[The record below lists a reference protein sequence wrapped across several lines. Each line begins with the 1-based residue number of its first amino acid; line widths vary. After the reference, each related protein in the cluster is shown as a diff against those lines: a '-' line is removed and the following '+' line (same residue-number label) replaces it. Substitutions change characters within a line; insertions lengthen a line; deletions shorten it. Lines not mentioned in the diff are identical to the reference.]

1 MKRVIAVFAL
11 CLATS
16 ALFAVE
22 SKDKNTTKSKDKDT
36 TKTACLSSSWI
47 PAAEDADTTGP
58 KDGDKGTTGPKDGE
72 KKPEEK
78 K

>member
-1 MKRVIAVFAL
+1 MKRILAVFAL

-16 ALFAVE
+16 ALFAGE
-22 SKDKNTTKSKDKDT
+22 SKDNDTTKTKDKDT
-36 TKTACLSSSWI
+36 TKSVCMSSSWI
-47 PAAEDADTTGP
+47 PAAEDLETTGP
-58 KDGDKGTTGPKDGE
+58 KDGDKETSKPKHGE